1 MPKQH
6 SAATDPWIFA
16 RARLVRGALL
26 VLLSLA
32 AGRTTAQLVAIDLRT
47 RHPAYITGEPVMV
60 RLTVENHGA
69 QPLVI
74 SEHEVFR
81 SNRILFE
88 IRGEGQERLTALRER
103 KIVEE
108 LDLEHGEKTTLE
120 IDLAEWYPLL
130 AVGRYYIT
138 PVLIHNERR
147 YAADSRVIEI
157 VPGIELARLTQ
168 ILRGSALIERN
179 FILVYWAR
187 GEREDV
193 FLRTQDRPGGD
204 TWTTLALGP
213 IVRVNKPSMQQEGE
227 TGIRVTHQAS
237 RDVTLVSRIRSD
249 AAGPVVVDQRQ
260 IIDAVSS
267 PMVNTL
273 NEALEKAQEK
283 NRRRR
288 RRR

>member
-1 MPKQH
+1 MTTLH
-6 SAATDPWIFA
+6 STSRHALASRCRPVA
-16 RARLVRGALL
+16 HGALAALL
-26 VLLSLA
+26 VLSA
-32 AGRTTAQLVAIDLRT
+32 AQSSGQLVAIDLRT
-47 RHPAYITGEPVMV
+47 RHPSYVIGEPVMV
-60 RLTVENHGA
+60 RLAVENHGA

-74 SEHEVFR
+74 GEHEVFR
-81 SNRILFE
+81 DNRILFE
-88 IRGEGQERLTALRER
+88 ISRTGQEPLSALHER

-108 LDLEHGEKTTLE
+108 LDLEHGEGTTID

-130 AVGRYYIT
+130 EAGRYYIT
-138 PVLIHNERR
+138 SVLINNDRR

-168 ILRGSALIERN
+168 IIRGQELVERN

-187 GEREDV
+187 GGREDV
-193 FLRTQDRPGGD
+193 FLRTLDRPGGI

-213 IVRVNKPSMQQEGE
+213 IVRVNRPALQQDGD

-237 RDVTLVSRIRSD
+237 RDVTIVSRIRSD
-249 AAGPVVVDQRQ
+249 AEGPVVVEQRQ

-273 NEALEKAQEK
+273 NEALDKARKKEP
-283 NRRRR
+283 RRRR
-288 RRR
+288 